1 MLPKLGWLKNQFI
14 VQKGEEE
21 GAKKL
26 LKRLTR
32 LPFFSDPPSGALHK
46 FH

>member
-14 VQKGEEE
+14 VQKGKEE

-26 LKRLTR
+26 LKRL
-32 LPFFSDPPSGALHK
+32 S
-46 FH
+46 